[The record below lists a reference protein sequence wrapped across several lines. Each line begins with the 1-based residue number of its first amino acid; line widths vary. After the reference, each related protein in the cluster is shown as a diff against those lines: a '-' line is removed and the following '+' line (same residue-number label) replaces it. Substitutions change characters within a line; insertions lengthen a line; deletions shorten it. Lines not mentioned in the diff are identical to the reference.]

1 MIVMASELGADL
13 LNAIMSKDAPKS
25 LTIVTK
31 YKESMKD
38 PIVGAEFVRWISEPV
53 NLTSVHRALANDLG
67 IPPRLLAI
75 KKMPMTRVQRSVLL
89 VHAMELAIKRTHS
102 L

>member
-1 MIVMASELGADL
+1 MTRTASDLGTDL
-13 LNAIMSKDAPKS
+13 LSAIKSKDALKS
-25 LTIVTK
+25 LTLVTEF
-31 YKESMKD
+31 KESMKD
-38 PIVGAEFVRWISEPV
+38 PVVGADYVRWISEPV
-53 NLTSVHRALANDLG
+53 NLTSVHQALANDLVV
-67 IPPRLLAI
+67 PPRLLAI